1 MSFYYK
7 KQKESNIMNDF
18 RKYAIESVSGT
29 KVDDY
34 FRKLNKKNMTT
45 HLLESNGLSV
55 DIFSKLLDD
64 RIIFLSD
71 EIDSD
76 VCNIIKA
83 QLLYL
88 ESESDEDIKIY
99 IDSPGGSVYSGLGL
113 LDVMDYV
120 TPDIITINTGLAA
133 SMGAVIL
140 CSGTKGKRKA
150 LKRSRTMIHQ
160 PLGYGGYVQQASDM
174 EIEAKEINSLK
185 KELYEIISDRSGQSF
200 DRVSKDSD
208 RDYWMTAIDA
218 KKYGMIDEIITKR
231 K

>member
-1 MSFYYK
+1 
-7 KQKESNIMNDF
+7 MNF
-18 RKYAIESVSGT
+18 RKYAIERVSGNT
-29 KVDDY
+29 LDDY
-34 FRKLNKKNMTT
+34 FRKMQKKNFTS
-45 HLLESNGLSV
+45 HILEQNGLPV
-55 DIFSKLLDD
+55 DVFSKLIDE
-64 RIIFLSD
+64 RIIFLST
-71 EIDSD
+71 EIDAD

-88 ESESDEDIKIY
+88 ESESNEDIKIY

-113 LDVMDYV
+113 LDVMDFV
-120 TPDIITINTGLAA
+120 KPDICTINTGLAA

-160 PLGYGGYVQQASDM
+160 PLGYGGWMQQASDM

-185 KELYEIISDRSGQSF
+185 KELYEIISERTGQSY
-200 DRVSKDSD
+200 DRVHKDGD
-208 RDYWMTAIDA
+208 RDYWMTAQDA
-218 KKYGMIDEIITKR
+218 KKYGMIDDIIIKR

>member
-1 MSFYYK
+1 
-7 KQKESNIMNDF
+7 MNDF
-18 RKYAIESVSGT
+18 RKYAIESISGT

-140 CSGTKGKRKA
+140 CSGTKGKRRA

>member
-1 MSFYYK
+1 
-7 KQKESNIMNDF
+7 MNDF
-18 RKYAIESVSGT
+18 NKFARKHHVSST
-29 KVDDY
+29 YTDDY
-34 FRKLNKKNMTT
+34 FRKLQKMNNTT
-45 HLLESNGLSV
+45 HLLESNGMPV

-64 RIIFLSD
+64 RIIFLST

-76 VCNIIKA
+76 ICNIIKA

-88 ESESDEDIKIY
+88 ENESNDDIKLY

-113 LDVMDYV
+113 LDVMELIK
-120 TPDIITINTGLAA
+120 PDIVTVNTGLAA

-140 CSGTKGKRKA
+140 CSGSKGKRKA

-160 PLGYGGYVQQASDM
+160 PLGYGGWMQQASDM

-185 KELYEIISDRSGQSF
+185 RELYELISEKTGQTY
-200 DRVSKDSD
+200 DRVHKDGD
-208 RDYWMTAIDA
+208 RDYWMTAVDA

>member
-1 MSFYYK
+1 
-7 KQKESNIMNDF
+7 MNF
-18 RKYAIESVSGT
+18 RKYAIERVSSNT
-29 KVDDY
+29 LDDY
-34 FRKLNKKNMTT
+34 FRKMQKKNFTS
-45 HLLESNGLSV
+45 HILENNGLPV
-55 DIFSKLLDD
+55 DVFSKLIDE
-64 RIIFLSD
+64 RIIFLST
-71 EIDSD
+71 EIDAD

-88 ESESDEDIKIY
+88 ESESEEDIKIY

-113 LDVMDYV
+113 LDVMDFV
-120 TPDIITINTGLAA
+120 KPDICTINTGLAA

-160 PLGYGGYVQQASDM
+160 PLGYGGWMQQASDM

-185 KELYEIISDRSGQSF
+185 KELYEIISERTGQSY
-200 DRVSKDSD
+200 DRVHKDGD
-208 RDYWMTAIDA
+208 RDYWMTAQDA
-218 KKYGMIDEIITKR
+218 KKYGMIDDIIIKR

>member
-1 MSFYYK
+1 
-7 KQKESNIMNDF
+7 MNDF
-18 RKYAIESVSGT
+18 RKYAIQSIGGT
-29 KVDDY
+29 KIDDY

-45 HLLESNGLSV
+45 HLIESNGLSV

-140 CSGTKGKRKA
+140 CSGAKGKRRA

-208 RDYWMTAIDA
+208 RDYWMTAVDA

>member
-1 MSFYYK
+1 
-7 KQKESNIMNDF
+7 MNDF
-18 RKYAIESVSGT
+18 RKYAIESVSGS
-29 KVDDY
+29 KIDDY

-120 TPDIITINTGLAA
+120 TPDIVTINTGLAA

-140 CSGTKGKRKA
+140 CSGTKGKRRA

-160 PLGYGGYVQQASDM
+160 PLGYGGYIQQASDM

-185 KELYEIISDRSGQSF
+185 KELYEIISDRSGQSY
-200 DRVSKDSD
+200 DRVHKDGD
-208 RDYWMTAIDA
+208 RDYWMTAVDA

>member
-1 MSFYYK
+1 
-7 KQKESNIMNDF
+7 MNDF

-34 FRKLNKKNMTT
+34 FKKLNKKNMTT
-45 HLLESNGLSV
+45 HLIESNGLSV

-88 ESESDEDIKIY
+88 ESESDDDIKIY

-208 RDYWMTAIDA
+208 RDYWMTAFDA
-218 KKYGMIDEIITKR
+218 KKYGMIDEIVTKR

>member
-1 MSFYYK
+1 
-7 KQKESNIMNDF
+7 MNDF
-18 RKYAIESVSGT
+18 RKYAIQSIGGT
-29 KVDDY
+29 RFDDY

-45 HLLESNGLSV
+45 HLLESNGASV

-88 ESESDEDIKIY
+88 ESESDDDIKIY
-99 IDSPGGSVYSGLGL
+99 LDTPGGSVYSGLGL
-113 LDVMDYV
+113 LDVMDYI
-120 TPDIITINTGLAA
+120 TPDIVTINTGLAA

-140 CSGTKGKRKA
+140 CAGTKGKRKA

-160 PLGYGGYVQQASDM
+160 PLGFGGWMQQASDM

-185 KELYEIISDRSGQSF
+185 KELYEIISERTGQLY
-200 DRVSKDSD
+200 DRVHKDGD
-208 RDYWMTAIDA
+208 RDYWMTAVDA

>member
-1 MSFYYK
+1 MDSNLNKYLRSK
-7 KQKESNIMNDF
+7 NISSLKQ
-18 RKYAIESVSGT
+18 Y
-29 KVDDY
+29 DY
-34 FRKLNKKNMTT
+34 FSKFSIRNTS
-45 HLLESNGLSV
+45 HIIESNGMPV
-55 DIFSKLLDD
+55 DIFSKLIDE

-88 ESESDEDIKIY
+88 DTESNEDISIY

-120 TPDIITINTGLAA
+120 NADIVTVNTGLAA
-133 SMGAVIL
+133 SMAAVVL
-140 CSGTKGKRKA
+140 CSGTNGKRKS

-160 PLGYGGYVQQASDM
+160 PLTYGGWMQQASDV
-174 EIEAKEINSLK
+174 EIEAKEMNHLK
-185 KELYEIISDRSGQSF
+185 KELYKIISEKTGQVY
-200 DRVSKDSD
+200 DKVYKDGD
-208 RDYWMTAIDA
+208 RDYWMSAQDA